1 MDGGSLE
8 AAAAGVDDGAGG
20 EDDTQNRIAA
30 FREQRELR
38 RVRGTR
44 LIVSLAFLIGFVG
57 LWWAEITQDHN
68 PLPFIPDAD
77 EWAVGYL
84 LNNVGLALA
93 YIAADTLD
101 FEKLWGELQIAE
113 LRSDLASSALALS
126 TKVVYFYLIASQV
139 PSLFKKYGWL
149 LLYGYIWLWL
159 VPALS
164 LALALTKGQ
173 LNVFAPAVTA
183 ERPFLERKPTVCE
196 WYAVYTSLT
205 FLMYV
210 GADAEM
216 WSRNQWEAFERNGGS
231 SAVPESDGLLGP
243 TLSPIVAILASLCGG
258 ARFVHR
264 WALRA
269 FEQEPPEWFQ
279 DPRPWLFGSL
289 WMQFNIHLGV
299 VLLVRAA
306 VQPENQTLMGNNLDL
321 FETLG
326 ISERRHWDWLH
337 WTWQEDIPTPR
348 ANNREGIALVGAV
361 FVIVPSIAFRYRSQ
375 IYELLIKSFNK
386 KQRLLDGAF
395 IAALLDDGSTNDGD
409 GDGSDLIADSA
420 ALIRRVPMR
429 HVSLAM
435 LQASPRDPSYDSAQS
450 FALGESCGLGGV
462 DFFVSHSW
470 SDCPKQ
476 KFTQL
481 CAVALDFYRKNG
493 REPTFWL

>member
-8 AAAAGVDDGAGG
+8 AAAAGADDGAGG
-20 EDDTQNRIAA
+20 SVGEDDTQSRIAA

-57 LWWAEITQDHN
+57 LWWAEITKNHN
-68 PLPFIPDAD
+68 PLSFIPDAD

-101 FEKLWGELQIAE
+101 FEKLWGELLIAE
-113 LRSDLASSALALS
+113 LRSDLASSALALG
-126 TKVVYFYLIASQV
+126 TKVVYFYLCMSQV
-139 PSLFKKYGWL
+139 PSLFKKYGWF

-196 WYAVYTSLT
+196 WYAVYTSLN
-205 FLMYV
+205 FLLYV
-210 GADAEM
+210 GVDAEM
-216 WSRNQWEAFERNGGS
+216 WSRNQWESVERNGGNS
-231 SAVPESDGLLGP
+231 TVPESDGLLGP

-306 VQPENQTLMGNNLDL
+306 VQPNNQVLMGTDRDL
-321 FETLG
+321 WESLG
-326 ISERRHWDWLH
+326 IGE
-337 WTWQEDIPTPR
+337 WQENPSPKP
-348 ANNREGIALVGAV
+348 NNREGMALVGAV

-395 IAALLDDGSTNDGD
+395 IAALLDDGSTNDG
-409 GDGSDLIADSA
+409 GDLIAESA